1 MTEIKE
7 NEFKDDIEK
16 LDSKL
21 NKIDDDQKQAEE
33 VYRRAKASL
42 DKKKKENTARKRR
55 QIAYHA
61 VAVYRKNQFLEQEME
76 KLKHENKV
84 LTTQLNDSSSN
95 QVENDTQLSSQHEL
109 DELKRE
115 NTDLKDKVNQLIQ
128 RVNDLTKENESLKE
142 SQSNVSSVR
151 HPHHKKNRQ
160 QKKRHAMTK
169 RNN

>member
-1 MTEIKE
+1 MTDIKE
-7 NEFKDDIEK
+7 TEFKDDIEK

-33 VYRRAKASL
+33 VYQRAKASL
-42 DKKKKENTARKRR
+42 DKKKKENAARKRR

-61 VAVYRKNQFLEQEME
+61 VAVYRKNQFLEQEIE

-95 QVENDTQLSSQHEL
+95 QVENDVQLSSQHEI
-109 DELKRE
+109 DKLKRE
-115 NTDLKDKVNQLIQ
+115 KTDLTNKVNQLIE
-128 RVNDLTKENESLKE
+128 RVNDLTKENESLKK
-142 SQSNVSSVR
+142 SQSNVSSVP
-151 HPHHKKNRQ
+151 HPHHKRRQ

>member
-7 NEFKDDIEK
+7 TDFKNDIEK

-21 NKIDDDQKQAEE
+21 NKIDDDQRQAEE

-61 VAVYRKNQFLEQEME
+61 VAVYRKNQFLEQEIE
-76 KLKHENKV
+76 KLKHENEV

-128 RVNDLTKENESLKE
+128 RVNDLTKENESLKK
-142 SQSNVSSVR
+142 SQSNVSSVP
-151 HPHHKKNRQ
+151 HPHHKQNR

-169 RNN
+169 HSN

>member
-7 NEFKDDIEK
+7 TDFKDDIEK

-21 NKIDDDQKQAEE
+21 NKIDNDQKQAEE
-33 VYRRAKASL
+33 VYRRAKESL
-42 DKKKKENTARKRR
+42 DKKKRENTARRRR

-61 VAVYRKNQFLEQEME
+61 VAVYKKNKFLEQEIE

-95 QVENDTQLSSQHEL
+95 QIENDTQSSSQHEL

-115 NTDLKDKVNQLIQ
+115 NTDLTDKVNQLIQ
-128 RVNDLTKENESLKE
+128 RVNDLTKENDSLKK
-142 SQSNVSSVR
+142 SQSNVSSVP
-151 HPHHKKNRQ
+151 HPHHKRGRNN
-160 QKKRHAMTK
+160 KKRHAMTK
-169 RNN
+169 HSN

>member
-1 MTEIKE
+1 MTDIKE
-7 NEFKDDIEK
+7 TEFKDDIEK

-21 NKIDDDQKQAEE
+21 NKIDDDEKKAQE
-33 VYRRAKASL
+33 VYERAKASL
-42 DKKKKENTARKRR
+42 DKKKKENAARKRR

-61 VAVYRKNQFLEQEME
+61 VAVYRKNQFLEQEIE

-95 QVENDTQLSSQHEL
+95 QVENDTQLSSQHEF

-128 RVNDLTKENESLKE
+128 RVNDLTKENESLKK
-142 SQSNVSSVR
+142 SQSNVSSVP
-151 HPHHKKNRQ
+151 HSHHKRSRQ

>member
-1 MTEIKE
+1 MTDIKE
-7 NEFKDDIEK
+7 TEFKDDIEK

-21 NKIDDDQKQAEE
+21 NKIDDDEKKAQE
-33 VYRRAKASL
+33 VYERAKASL
-42 DKKKKENTARKRR
+42 DKKKKENAARKRR

-61 VAVYRKNQFLEQEME
+61 VAVYRKNQFLEQEIE

-95 QVENDTQLSSQHEL
+95 QVENDTQLPSQHEI

-115 NTDLKDKVNQLIQ
+115 KTDLTNKVNQLIE

-142 SQSNVSSVR
+142 SQSNGSSVR
-151 HPHHKKNRQ
+151 HPHHKRSRQ

>member
-1 MTEIKE
+1 MTDIKE
-7 NEFKDDIEK
+7 TEFKDDIEK

-128 RVNDLTKENESLKE
+128 RVNDLTKENESLKK
-142 SQSNVSSVR
+142 SQSNVSSSP
-151 HPHHKKNRQ
+151 HPHHKRS
-160 QKKRHAMTK
+160 KKRHAMTK
-169 RNN
+169 RNNN